1 MVKVKTGVKPRNLLI
16 AAGLANTSE
25 KLGLTLVI
33 TSGTDG
39 VHMSGS
45 KHYNGDALDVRISNL
60 TPAEL
65 RSTLSDLTS
74 RLSPLGFQVI
84 LEDDHIH
91 IEYDPS

>member
-1 MVKVKTGVKPRNLLI
+1 MLKVKTGVKPKNLLI
-16 AAGLANTSE
+16 MAGLANTSE

-45 KHYNGDALDVRISNL
+45 KHYNGDAIDVRISNL
-60 TPAEL
+60 KTAEL
-65 RSTLSDLTS
+65 RSVLTDLTS
-74 RLSPLGFQVI
+74 RLGPLGCQII